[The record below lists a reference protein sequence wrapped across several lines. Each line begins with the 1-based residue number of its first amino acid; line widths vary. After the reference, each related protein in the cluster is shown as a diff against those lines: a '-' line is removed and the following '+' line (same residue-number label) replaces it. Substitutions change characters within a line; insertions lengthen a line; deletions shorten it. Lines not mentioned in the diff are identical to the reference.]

1 MGWIYLA
8 TAIALEIVATSN
20 LKMSEGLTRLVPSL
34 LVFPLYGGSFL
45 FLAQALKTLELGT
58 AYAVWSAVG
67 TAVVAMIGVIWF
79 GESVTPLKLVSLALV
94 IAGVVGLNLSS
105 PG

>member
-8 TAIALEIVATSN
+8 TAIALEIFATSN
-20 LKMSEGLTRLVPSL
+20 LKMSEGLTRLTPSL

-45 FLAQALKTLELGT
+45 CLARALKTLELGT

-67 TAVVAMIGVIWF
+67 TAIVAAIGIFWF

-94 IAGVVGLNLSS
+94 VAGVVGLNLSS